1 MVTLPSFFKPRDFSL
16 PNSSWGSEMMR
27 LYEHYNSQCE
37 VETDTGEK
45 QRGPWRRVPSYNR
58 SLKYA
63 TGGVYLSKIIQS
75 KARLFTRS
83 IKTAGAAFE
92 YVAFVN
98 KEEQRSVCIFQAGH
112 LLEGPPGYVH
122 GGAIATMIDSVTG
135 IHATYLSGPVMTA
148 NLTIN
153 YRSPIPLGSTVL
165 LETLL
170 DKKEGRKTFISC
182 KVTGTDGSKLHTEAT
197 AQIEVIPCKICGDKS
212 SGVHYGVIT
221 CEGCKGFFRRS
232 QLPTVSYS
240 CSRQSNC
247 QIDRSSRNRC
257 QHCRLQKCL
266 AQGMSRDA
274 VKFGRMSKR
283 QRDSLIAEVE
293 RHRQQ
298 QQQQQQLQ
306 GAAQSVLSYPIKVRQ
321 DRSPQ
326 LLQPVASV
334 YSFSRE
340 AELLSY
346 TADVQPYLVC
356 SPNESQVSDMIYRS
370 SGVSPRPHG
379 RGENSGHSD
388 TGGLDARQP
397 SHELMTIQPYNPLED
412 PYSPYS
418 HSMRTLDELCA
429 SIVRSNRETCQYQ
442 EEELQALRWKLF
454 SREEIQ
460 AYQSKSVDEMWQHC
474 AIRLTDAVQYVVEFA
489 KHIPGFRLLSQND
502 QIALLKTGSMEV
514 VLVRMSRFFNTENNT
529 VFFDGKFAGTEVFKS
544 LACSDLI
551 AVVFDFAHD
560 MCALKLTE
568 HQIALFSA
576 LVLINAD
583 RPCLEDR
590 GRVQRVQRNVE
601 LGLTHIL
608 RRDSQES
615 LMHKLYQRM
624 AVLSSLC
631 SLHMEKLR
639 WFSQR
644 YPRTA
649 HCLFPPLYKELFAS
663 EAELLPGTI
672 H

>member
-1 MVTLPSFFKPRDFSL
+1 M
-16 PNSSWGSEMMR
+16 
-27 LYEHYNSQCE
+27 CE
-37 VETDTGEK
+37 VK
-45 QRGPWRRVPSYNR
+45 HKR
-58 SLKYA
+58 
-63 TGGVYLSKIIQS
+63 
-75 KARLFTRS
+75 
-83 IKTAGAAFE
+83 AAFE
-92 YVAFVN
+92 NVKHNRFYFC
-98 KEEQRSVCIFQAGH
+98 VC
-112 LLEGPPGYVH
+112 
-122 GGAIATMIDSVTG
+122 S
-135 IHATYLSGPVMTA
+135 
-148 NLTIN
+148 
-153 YRSPIPLGSTVL
+153 
-165 LETLL
+165 
-170 DKKEGRKTFISC
+170 
-182 KVTGTDGSKLHTEAT
+182 

-247 QIDRSSRNRC
+247 QIDRASRNRC

-306 GAAQSVLSYPIKVRQ
+306 GDAQSVLSYSTKARQ

-326 LLQPVASV
+326 LLQPMASA
-334 YSFSRE
+334 YSFAGE

-346 TADVQPYLVC
+346 TTDVHPYLVC
-356 SPNESQVSDMIYRS
+356 SPNESQVSGMIYRGS
-370 SGVSPRPHG
+370 SVSPTMRSQG
-379 RGENSGHSD
+379 KGDNRFDS
-388 TGGLDARQP
+388 RQP
-397 SHELMTIQPYNPLED
+397 SHDLMAIHPYPLED
-412 PYSPYS
+412 PYSIYP
-418 HSMRTLDELCA
+418 HSLRNIDELCA
-429 SIVRSNRETCQYQ
+429 SIVRSHRETSQYRV
-442 EEELQALRWKLF
+442 EELQALRWKLF
-454 SREEIQ
+454 SREELQ

-489 KHIPGFRLLSQND
+489 KHIPGFRMLSQND

-529 VFFDGKFAGTEVFKS
+529 VFFDGKFAGAEIFKS
-544 LACSDLI
+544 LACGDLI
-551 AVVFDFAHD
+551 MAVFDFAHD
-560 MCALKLTE
+560 MCGLKLTE
-568 HQIALFSA
+568 QQIALFSA

-583 RPCLEDR
+583 RPSLEDR
-590 GRVQRVQRNVE
+590 SRVQRVQRSVE

-608 RRDSQES
+608 HRDNQDN

-624 AVLSSLC
+624 AVLRSLC

-644 YPRTA
+644 YPLTA
-649 HCLFPPLYKELFAS
+649 HSLFPPLYKELFAS
-663 EAELLPGTI
+663 EAELLPGTT

>member
-1 MVTLPSFFKPRDFSL
+1 MEYEEPDVPPADTPIKRD
-16 PNSSWGSEMMR
+16 GA
-27 LYEHYNSQCE
+27 
-37 VETDTGEK
+37 V
-45 QRGPWRRVPSYNR
+45 
-58 SLKYA
+58 
-63 TGGVYLSKIIQS
+63 SK
-75 KARLFTRS
+75 
-83 IKTAGAAFE
+83 KT
-92 YVAFVN
+92 
-98 KEEQRSVCIFQAGH
+98 H
-112 LLEGPPGYVH
+112 L
-122 GGAIATMIDSVTG
+122 T
-135 IHATYLSGPVMTA
+135 
-148 NLTIN
+148 
-153 YRSPIPLGSTVL
+153 
-165 LETLL
+165 
-170 DKKEGRKTFISC
+170 
-182 KVTGTDGSKLHTEAT
+182 
-197 AQIEVIPCKICGDKS
+197 QIEVIPCKICGDKS

-247 QIDRSSRNRC
+247 QIDRASRNRC

-298 QQQQQQLQ
+298 QQQQQQQQLQ
-306 GAAQSVLSYPIKVRQ
+306 ADAQSVLSYPNKARQ

-326 LLQPVASV
+326 LLQPMASA
-334 YSFSRE
+334 YTFTGE
-340 AELLSY
+340 AGLLSY
-346 TADVQPYLVC
+346 TTEVHPYLMC
-356 SPNESQVSDMIYRS
+356 SPNDSQVSDMIYRS
-370 SGVSPRPHG
+370 SGVSPSSRSQG
-379 RGENSGHSD
+379 RGDNSGNSD
-388 TGGLDARQP
+388 VRVFDSRQP
-397 SHELMTIQPYNPLED
+397 PHDLMAIHPYNPLED
-412 PYSPYS
+412 PYSLYP
-418 HSMRTLDELCA
+418 HSLRNIDELCA
-429 SIVRSNRETCQYQ
+429 SIVRSHRETCQYRV
-442 EEELQALRWKLF
+442 EELQALRWKLF

-489 KHIPGFRLLSQND
+489 KHIPGFRMLSQND

-544 LACSDLI
+544 LACGDLI
-551 AVVFDFAHD
+551 AAVFDFAHG

-568 HQIALFSA
+568 QQIALFSA

-590 GRVQRVQRNVE
+590 GRVQRVQRSVE

-608 RRDSQES
+608 HRDHQQS
-615 LMHKLYQRM
+615 LMHKLHQRM
-624 AVLSSLC
+624 EVLRSLC

-644 YPRTA
+644 YPLTA
-649 HCLFPPLYKELFAS
+649 HSMFPPLYKELFAS
-663 EAELLPGTI
+663 EAELLPGTTQ
-672 H
+672 

>member
-1 MVTLPSFFKPRDFSL
+1 M
-16 PNSSWGSEMMR
+16 E
-27 LYEHYNSQCE
+27 YEE
-37 VETDTGEK
+37 PD
-45 QRGPWRRVPSYNR
+45 VPS
-58 SLKYA
+58 A
-63 TGGVYLSKIIQS
+63 DTP
-75 KARLFTRS
+75 
-83 IKTAGAAFE
+83 IK
-92 YVAFVN
+92 
-98 KEEQRSVCIFQAGH
+98 R
-112 LLEGPPGYVH
+112 
-122 GGAIATMIDSVTG
+122 GGAVSKKS
-135 IHATYLSGPVMTA
+135 H
-148 NLTIN
+148 LT
-153 YRSPIPLGSTVL
+153 
-165 LETLL
+165 
-170 DKKEGRKTFISC
+170 
-182 KVTGTDGSKLHTEAT
+182 
-197 AQIEVIPCKICGDKS
+197 QIEVIPCKICGDKS

-247 QIDRSSRNRC
+247 QIDRASRNRC

-298 QQQQQQLQ
+298 QQQQLQ
-306 GAAQSVLSYPIKVRQ
+306 GDAQTVLSYPTKNRQ

-326 LLQPVASV
+326 LLQPMAPT
-334 YSFSRE
+334 YSYGGD
-340 AELLSY
+340 AELLTY
-346 TADVQPYLVC
+346 AADVHPYLMC
-356 SPNESQVSDMIYRS
+356 SPNDSQVPAMIYRT
-370 SGVSPRPHG
+370 SGISPTSRSQG
-379 RGENSGHSD
+379 RGDNAGHADIRGFDSRQSSHDMMGIHPYSG
-388 TGGLDARQP
+388 
-397 SHELMTIQPYNPLED
+397 LED
-412 PYSPYS
+412 PYSLYP
-418 HSMRTLDELCA
+418 HSLRNIDELCA
-429 SIVRSNRETCQYQ
+429 SIVRSHRETSQYRV
-442 EEELQALRWKLF
+442 EELQALRWKLF

-474 AIRLTDAVQYVVEFA
+474 AIRLTDAVQFVVEFA
-489 KHIPGFRLLSQND
+489 KHIPGFRMLSQND

-544 LACSDLI
+544 LACGDLI
-551 AVVFDFAHD
+551 AAVFDFAHG

-568 HQIALFSA
+568 QQIALFSA

-590 GRVQRVQRNVE
+590 GKVQRVQRSVE

-608 RRDSQES
+608 HRDNQES

-624 AVLSSLC
+624 AVLRSLC

-644 YPRTA
+644 YPLTA
-649 HCLFPPLYKELFAS
+649 HSLFPPLYKELFAS
-663 EAELLPGTI
+663 EAELLPGTT